1 MAQVTYVSLVP
12 KESTQK
18 LRDALAT
25 ADTAELSWREERH
38 RDASEFYF
46 TGPSNMVREV
56 HAFVT
61 VWLANQKLMHSPR
74 SGMPPRRSLFRFGR

>member
-1 MAQVTYVSLVP
+1 MAQVTFVSLVP

-18 LRDALAT
+18 LRDVLAT

-38 RDASEFYF
+38 RGASEFYF
-46 TGPSNMVREV
+46 TGPSTMVREI

-61 VWLANQKLMHSPR
+61 VWLANQKLMHSAR
-74 SGMPPRRSLFRFGR
+74 SAPSRRPLFRFGR